1 MASGFTASSTP
12 VDIRD
17 LWETPD
23 YAFLPLDAEFNFGLD
38 AAASPSNAKVPQ
50 FLTKQADAL
59 SVSWADHLLPFAGR
73 SVWVNP
79 PYSDI
84 DPWMV
89 KAEAEARQNAVTSVL
104 LVPHTPDAGWWP
116 TTASEVRVVTGVRRE
131 GQRNISGRIQFIRAD
146 TGKPAGN
153 QNKGSCY
160 VIFAP
165 GTLGNMT
172 TKYVPI
178 TDLFEATD
186 RIKSAVMEV
195 SNV

>member
-1 MASGFTASSTP
+1 MASGYKDSTTP
-12 VDIRD
+12 TDIRD

-23 YAFLPLDAEFNFGLD
+23 YAFMPLDAEFDFGLD
-38 AAASPSNAKVPQ
+38 AAASVKNAKVPQ
-50 FLTKQADAL
+50 FLTERDDAL
-59 SVSWADHLLPFAGR
+59 SVSWDDYLLPFAR
-73 SVWVNP
+73 RTVWVNP
-79 PYSDI
+79 PYSNI

-89 KAEAEARQNAVTSVL
+89 KAEQEARESAITTVL

-116 TTASEVRVVTGVRRE
+116 TRASEVRVVTGVRRE
-131 GQRNISGRIQFIRAD
+131 GKRNISGRIQFVRSD

-165 GTLGNMT
+165 FTLGNMT

-178 TDLFEATD
+178 TDLLETTERLKAD
-186 RIKSAVMEV
+186 KGV
-195 SNV
+195 SNA